1 MSELSAAVAGL
12 RKCGEILITISET
25 LATLSR
31 DDATEQTQPA
41 EPAPTLEEVRA
52 VLARISVDGRTAEVQ
67 ALIRKHGADK
77 LSQIDPAQ
85 YANLMAEAEAL

>member
-1 MSELSAAVAGL
+1 MNELSAVVAEL
-12 RKCGEILITISET
+12 RKCGENLITISET
-25 LATLSR
+25 LAALFR
-31 DDATEQTQPA
+31 NDATEQTQP
-41 EPAPTLEEVRA
+41 EVPAPTLEEVRA
-52 VLARISVDGRTAEVQ
+52 VLARKSVDGRTAEVQ